1 MRSLTCAI
9 ALWTGI
15 VAATAA
21 PGDKLP
27 DPLDAEPSSLKTTY
41 QLVDRQLQQLVPG
54 PLAIDDDPFG
64 GAPQVLGHRE
74 FEAEAAAAA
83 ARESLIS
90 KFGIAINSADGV
102 EIEFPK
108 RLRMVVTAPP
118 RVQRSIARVLDGM
131 MTPPQVQMK
140 AHMFELPKPVPLEEL
155 IEDKDGGN
163 VIDAKQFA
171 ALRKKI
177 TEIGGRPKGMPSVVA
192 RSGQRCKVEAIREFI
207 YPTEYYPPQL
217 PEPAKKDA
225 DGNTVPAKVAAPANP
240 VAFDVRNI
248 GQTWEVEPVLRQDG
262 KIGLTGTIEDAQFQ
276 GFINYGSPISGV
288 VEDKEGEKVVNRDP
302 ITGIAAVIREMIG
315 DSIVEGDLSFLD
327 ELHD

>member
-74 FEAEAAAAA
+74 FEPEAAAAA

-140 AHMFELPKPVPLEEL
+140 AHMFEPFVTSKATGSGLGLALVSKIIADHGGVISCDSMPGQTTFRMLLPIASREE
-155 IEDKDGGN
+155 
-163 VIDAKQFA
+163 IDAMA
-171 ALRKKI
+171 A
-177 TEIGGRPKGMPSVVA
+177 E
-192 RSGQRCKVEAIREFI
+192 
-207 YPTEYYPPQL
+207 
-217 PEPAKKDA
+217 PEM
-225 DGNTVPAKVAAPANP
+225 V
-240 VAFDVRNI
+240 
-248 GQTWEVEPVLRQDG
+248 Q
-262 KIGLTGTIEDAQFQ
+262 
-276 GFINYGSPISGV
+276 
-288 VEDKEGEKVVNRDP
+288 
-302 ITGIAAVIREMIG
+302 
-315 DSIVEGDLSFLD
+315 
-327 ELHD
+327 